1 MADTEERTT
10 QSGDSGD
17 AGEGHH
23 NNNNKSETLIT
34 EPSEGTKI
42 EDKTAHTEDKA
53 APTSIHSQDRS
64 QSDIV
69 QESTKSASVQLQLIT
84 DRTLHFLSHA
94 SNETIGACLVGLG
107 ATTYL
112 VLGRVGLVLIGLVG
126 GIALHASWDAHGES
140 DRVVAR
146 EKELRKKRELGLEVV
161 QRIFKWKSEKSATD
175 DESDNEEQDVTVL
188 AKRRLDFSAFRP
200 ETAAALTAFTDAILR
215 DYVKY
220 TCPIP
225 VLRSNC

>member
-10 QSGDSGD
+10 QSGDSG
-17 AGEGHH
+17 EGHR
-23 NNNNKSETLIT
+23 NNNKSETDTLIT
-34 EPSEGTKI
+34 EPSEGTKT
-42 EDKTAHTEDKA
+42 EDKTALTEDEIA
-53 APTSIHSQDRS
+53 LTSIHGQEQSQA
-64 QSDIV
+64 DIV

-84 DRTLHFLSHA
+84 DRALHFLSHA

-126 GIALHASWDAHGES
+126 GIALHASWDAHDES

-161 QRIFKWKSEKSATD
+161 QRVFKWKSERSATD
-175 DESDNEEQDVTVL
+175 DESDVEEQDVTVL

-220 TCPIP
+220 TCPPP
-225 VLRSNC
+225 VLLRTC